1 MNYPKSPTGIPSR
14 ISGNIPCGFM
24 VRRVVP
30 ICRPFHLCP
39 DLTSTCTTGHC
50 VQFDACNCSN
60 TRFKPIF
67 RNKFSNTFPRLRVI
81 FPGISPE
88 TLSFP
93 KSILTVYIHSH
104 NVNSGLSRSLRLFR
118 TCNLFPGLSIP
129 GNMKMKFQD
138 FPDFP

>member
-1 MNYPKSPTGIPSR
+1 
-14 ISGNIPCGFM
+14 M

-67 RNKFSNTFPRLRVI
+67 RNKFSSTFPGHSD
-81 FPGISPE
+81 FSMNF
-88 TLSFP
+88 TLNPFIP
-93 KSILTVYIHSH
+93 KMNFYSLHTLLLHTYIHSLHTSSH
-104 NVNSGLSRSLRLFR
+104 NVNSGLSRSLGLFR